1 MMVKPNKITRMT
13 TLSLLSCLSLTACS
27 FTRHQDGGPRGDVNV
42 AHIPDAVPRVE
53 AQTSNGNPQ
62 SYTVLGRTYHVL
74 PSSQGYVERGI
85 ASWYGTKFHGNTTS
99 NGEIY
104 SMYKMTAA
112 HKTLPIPCY
121 VQVTNLENGNV
132 VIVRVNDRGP
142 FHPNRIIDLSYV
154 AAKKLGIAAT
164 GTGLVEV
171 RSIDPRHWR
180 PGETRAS
187 PVTAEYHPPVKKPDN
202 ILYIQ
207 AGAFSSRYNAE
218 QLKKKLDTLLPR
230 RNVQLAYAASDK
242 LFRVRVGPLANTDEA
257 DKVAQTI
264 SDHGFP
270 EPHVVIE

>member
-1 MMVKPNKITRMT
+1 MFARQNKITRIT
-13 TLSLLSCLSLTACS
+13 TLWLLGYLSLTGCS
-27 FTRHQDGGPRGDVNV
+27 FTRHQDGGPRGDVDI
-42 AHIPDAVPRVE
+42 ARIPDAVPRVE
-53 AQTSNGNPQ
+53 PQTSNGNPP

-74 PSSQGYVERGI
+74 QSSKGYVERGI

-99 NGEIY
+99 NGETY

-121 VQVTNLENGNV
+121 VQVTNLENGKV

-171 RSIDPRHWR
+171 RSIDPRSWH
-180 PGETRAS
+180 PGEARAT
-187 PVTAEYHPPVKKPDN
+187 PVKVEYHPPVKMPEN

-207 AGAFSSRYNAE
+207 AGAFSSRFNAE
-218 QLKKKLDTLLPR
+218 QLKKKLDALLPR
-230 RNVQLAYAASDK
+230 RTVQLAYTASDK
-242 LFRVRVGPLANTDEA
+242 LYRVRIGPLANTDEA

-264 SDHGFP
+264 SDNGYP

>member
-1 MMVKPNKITRMT
+1 MLDTRT
-13 TLSLLSCLSLTACS
+13 YSTRLVYLSLLGSLALGGCS
-27 FTRHQDGGPRGDVNV
+27 FTRYHDGGPQTEVNV

-53 AQTSNGNPQ
+53 PVSSNGNPD
-62 SYTVLGRTYHVL
+62 SYTVLGRTYHVMQ
-74 PSSQGYVERGI
+74 SSKGYVERGI
-85 ASWYGTKFHGNTTS
+85 ASWYGTKFHGRTTS

-112 HKTLPIPCY
+112 HKTLPIPSY
-121 VQVTNLENGNV
+121 VQVTNLETGKK

-171 RSIDPRHWR
+171 RSIDPRTWR
-180 PGETRAS
+180 PERSGPT
-187 PVTAEYHPPVKKPDN
+187 PVKAAYRTPQQPEN
-202 ILYIQ
+202 TLYIQ
-207 AGAFSSRYNAE
+207 AGAFASRYNAE
-218 QLKKKLDTLLPR
+218 QLKKKLNVLLPR
-230 RNVQLAYAASDK
+230 QTVQMAYLASDR
-242 LFRVRVGPLANTDEA
+242 LYRVRIGPLPNVDAA

-264 SDHGFP
+264 SANGYP